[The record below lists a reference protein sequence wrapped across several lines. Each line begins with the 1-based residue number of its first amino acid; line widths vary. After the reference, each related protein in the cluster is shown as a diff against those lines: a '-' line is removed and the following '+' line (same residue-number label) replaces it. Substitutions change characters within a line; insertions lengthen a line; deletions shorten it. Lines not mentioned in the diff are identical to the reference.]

1 MQKAIDAALVEA
13 MVESHRP
20 TRRPPPDWRA
30 VVGAWIMLHGGT
42 TVVKVSLNGTRYDMR
57 IKAGH
62 MASLQLESSSDVA
75 YLLYLNANYNTVME
89 AYQAT
94 HAALVDLHSQLPPHQ
109 ENAAHLDLAVAAL
122 SAAAFAAG
130 GYVVSQSDA
139 IVRAE
144 TAMGVKPK
152 RWL

>member
-13 MVESHRP
+13 MVEP
-20 TRRPPPDWRA
+20 QRRIRRPDWRA
-30 VVGAWIMLHGGT
+30 VVGAWLMLEVG
-42 TVVKVSLNGTRYDMR
+42 TVVKVSLNGIRYDMR

-62 MASLQLESSSDVA
+62 TASLQLEGSPDVA

-122 SAAAFAAG
+122 SAAAFVAG

-144 TAMGVKPK
+144 RGAKPK